1 MKFEVKNEKGRGE
14 EDEDREHKYKS
25 NKTNF
30 LILFKRERRRLITVL
45 N

>member
-1 MKFEVKNEKGRGE
+1 MKFEVKNEKGREE

-30 LILFKRERRRLITVL
+30 LIFL
-45 N
+45 NVKEEGL